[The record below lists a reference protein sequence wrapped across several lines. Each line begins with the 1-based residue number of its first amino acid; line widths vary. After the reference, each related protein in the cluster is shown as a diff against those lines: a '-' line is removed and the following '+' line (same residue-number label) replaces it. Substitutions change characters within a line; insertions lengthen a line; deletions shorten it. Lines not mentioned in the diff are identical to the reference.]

1 MIRDHLPDQK
11 GPGLIQ
17 SGLIRLTLLR
27 LCMRR
32 LGCRIGPDRS
42 NQAIWKFP
50 TYAQHMARAGLTGA
64 VASTVHYLIPLK
76 IWYSSL
82 LQRNIQVEVP

>member
-50 TYAQHMARAGLTGA
+50 TCSGRRPDLETDVRSERGLERGYTGDTPARRARA
-64 VASTVHYLIPLK
+64 
-76 IWYSSL
+76 
-82 LQRNIQVEVP
+82 R